1 MKLAQIFDPEIGY
14 YVAVVENQR
23 IYPAFDEDQ
32 GFRTLLDYVEATTGR
47 EPYELTELVAK
58 HRSPEPLPLT
68 WSELNVPPDP
78 AKTHLAIPVHPP
90 EVWACGVTYKKS
102 AEFRDEDT
110 QTSSGIYDYVYFS
123 ERPELFFKGT
133 ETRCT
138 GPNDFIGIRKDS
150 KFTAVE
156 PELGVLLTSSRKIL
170 GFMPSNDVSA
180 WDIERENPL
189 YLPQS
194 KIFSGCC
201 SLGPVLLTADDVPDP
216 YALSIRC
223 QIKRDD
229 ETIFAGE
236 TQLSMMKRKIEELID
251 WLFYANPIP
260 DGTVLLT
267 GTGIIQTE
275 EAALQEGDTV
285 EITIPQIGTLKNT
298 ARMVS

>member
-1 MKLAQIFDPEIGY
+1 MKLAQIYDPEIGY
-14 YVAVVENQR
+14 HLVKVENETV
-23 IYPAFDEDQ
+23 YSAFTADN
-32 GFRTLLDYVEATTGR
+32 GLRTLLDYAQFANR
-47 EPYELTELVAK
+47 EGNNLVDVVAK
-58 HRSPEPLPLT
+58 HCSSRPLPLT
-68 WSELNVPPDP
+68 WSELNTPPSP

-110 QTSSGIYDYVYFS
+110 QTSTGIYDYVYFS

-138 GPNDFIGIRKDS
+138 GPNDFIGIRRDS

-156 PELGVLLTSSRKIL
+156 PELGVLLSSNRTIL
-170 GFMPSNDVSA
+170 GFMAANDVSA

-194 KIFSGCC
+194 KIYSGCC
-201 SLGPVLLTADDVPDP
+201 SLGPVLLTADAVPDP

-223 QIKRDD
+223 EIKRDNAL
-229 ETIFAGE
+229 IFAGE

-285 EITIPQIGTLKNT
+285 EITIPEIGTLKNK
-298 ARMVS
+298 ARKVS